1 MEHVLL
7 FDFDGVIADSLEV
20 YYATYTDV
28 CTEMGYRRINS
39 REVFL
44 KLLEGNPFRQLLWS
58 GFPLFRLRRIAHTF
72 EPRIREA
79 LHRIHPFPSMPRLVT
94 NLAAQFPL
102 YIVTS
107 NTSDAV
113 EQFMETYGIEQ
124 VRGVFGSDVE
134 TRKTRKVRRIAKLHP
149 HARLHLISDTKG
161 DLLEARRAKAE
172 PVAVTWGYHPAQTLL
187 QAKPVFLAETPEQLD
202 GYLMGLMQEVR

>member
-20 YYATYTDV
+20 YYEAYTSV

-44 KLLEGNPFRQLLWS
+44 KMLEGNPFRQLLWC

-72 EPRIREA
+72 EPRIRAAHQRIKPFLEMPAIVTELA
-79 LHRIHPFPSMPRLVT
+79 LRH
-94 NLAAQFPL
+94 PL

-113 EQFMETYGIEQ
+113 EQFLEKHGIGN

-134 TRKTRKVRRIAKLHP
+134 TRKTRKIKRIARLHP
-149 HARLHLISDTKG
+149 HARCHFVSDTKG
-161 DLLEARRAKAE
+161 DLLEARRVKAV
-172 PVAVTWGYHPAQTLL
+172 PVAVGWGYHSTATLKT
-187 QAKPVFLAETPEQLD
+187 AKPAFLANTPGDLQCYFES
-202 GYLMGLMQEVR
+202 MES

>member
-7 FDFDGVIADSLEV
+7 FDFDGVIADSLEI
-20 YYATYTDV
+20 YHAAYTAV
-28 CTEMGYRRINS
+28 CTEMGYKRINS

-44 KLLEGNPFRQLLWS
+44 KMLEGNPFRQLLWS

-79 LHRIHPFPSMPRLVT
+79 QQRIRPFETMPAIVT
-94 NLAAQFPL
+94 DLAGKFPL

-113 EQFMETYGIEQ
+113 EQFLERHDIRH
-124 VRGVFGSDVE
+124 VRGVLGSDVD
-134 TRKTRKVRRIAKLHP
+134 TSKTRKIRRVAKLHP
-149 HARLHLISDTKG
+149 HARLHFVSDTKG
-161 DLLEARRAKAE
+161 DLLEARRAKAD
-172 PVAVTWGYHPAQTLL
+172 PIAVLWGYHAAETLA
-187 QAKPVFLAETPEQLD
+187 QAKPSFMAESPAQLRAHLWELES
-202 GYLMGLMQEVR
+202 GA

>member
-20 YYATYTDV
+20 YYETYASV

-44 KLLEGNPFRQLLWS
+44 KMLEGNPFRQMLWN
-58 GFPLFRLRRIAHTF
+58 GFPLFRLRRIADTF
-72 EPRIREA
+72 APRIREA
-79 LHRIHPFPSMPRLVT
+79 HGRIHPFADMPALVT
-94 NLAAQFPL
+94 EFAQRFPL

-113 EQFMETYGIEQ
+113 EQFMDTHGIKG
-124 VRGVFGSDVE
+124 VRGVLGSDVE
-134 TRKTRKVRRIAKLHP
+134 TRKTRKIRRVMKLHP
-149 HARLHLISDTKG
+149 RAHYHFFSDTKG
-161 DLLEARRAKAE
+161 DLLEARRVRVI
-172 PVAVTWGYHPAQTLL
+172 PIAVGWGYHVQATLMG
-187 QAKPVFLAETPEQLD
+187 AKPVFFAESPLELRA
-202 GYLMGLMQEVR
+202 YLSKL

>member
-7 FDFDGVIADSLEV
+7 FDFDGVIVDSFEV
-20 YYATYTDV
+20 YYTIYTDV

-39 REVFL
+39 REACL
-44 KLLEGNPFRQLLWS
+44 KLLEGNPFRQLLWA

-79 LHRIHPFPSMPRLVT
+79 LRRIQPFPAMPALV
-94 NLAAQFPL
+94 NDLAERFIL

-113 EQFMETYGIEQ
+113 EQFIEAHGIQQ
-124 VRGVFGSDVE
+124 VRAVYGSDIE
-134 TRKTRKVRRIAKLHP
+134 TRKTRKIRIIAKLHP
-149 HARLHLISDTKG
+149 HARLHFITDTKG
-161 DLLEARRAKAE
+161 DLLEAHRAKAA
-172 PVAVTWGYHPAQTLL
+172 PIAVGWGYHSPETLM
-187 QAKPVFLAETPEQLD
+187 QAKPEFLAETPEQLRN
-202 GYLMGLMQEVR
+202 YLLELRA